1 MHEEISLCCWSAA
14 KLPGRMQEEMR
25 GRKVRGFFLMQD
37 RWGIDEGSMRD
48 EIGGRDQRPLTATKS
63 ADPRAGTDR
72 EDLRRRLHR
81 SQDTADPLHGKQTAW
96 GWSPCPSL
104 KWKWGGVTLFFW
116 WGGNDQFIMVSVVS
130 AYLYCRSLQEQRNKN
145 IHTYRISHISKL
157 AEISAETFAKIL
169 NE

>member
-1 MHEEISLCCWSAA
+1 MRKSASAA
-14 KLPGRMQEEMR
+14 GQPQNYQDACRRKCGEER
-25 GRKVRGFFLMQD
+25 YEGFFWC
-37 RWGIDEGSMRD
+37 RIDEGSMRD